1 MDLTGDFQ
9 GITSLNAVEGD
20 VTLHPTMD
28 SSSYGYQL
36 ESAEGC
42 VEINGIEQPQSI
54 SQNMSSQNQIRATV
68 EYGDISIAVSSH

>member
-1 MDLTGDFQ
+1 
-9 GITSLNAVEGD
+9 
-20 VTLHPTMD
+20 MD